1 MRKLFSSLLIFF
13 LAVSAFSQKP
23 TETELLRKNLY
34 FLASDSLK
42 GRFPGTPEDKVAAN
56 FIASDFRSLGLELFD
71 NKALHP
77 FQLVTSVE
85 ASDKNYAHFGSHK
98 AIYDQDYSLYAFSE
112 NGIYENEIVF
122 AGFGLMI
129 QADTLEYNDYKDLD
143 VKGKWVIALKGD
155 PQPDDN
161 NSPFIPFA
169 DARNKALYA
178 RDQGALGLI
187 LVGGVKNSPSD
198 DLTPL
203 LFERSVVSAGIP
215 VLDIKKEFAQK
226 AVFENKI
233 IVDSLEAQLIRNER
247 PNVVLSDIHLSSLVQ
262 LDKKET
268 TTFNVVAYLKGSDP
282 KLNDE
287 FVVIGAHYD
296 HLGMGGEGSGS
307 RVPDTLAPHLG
318 ADDNGSGVVGLL
330 NLAKRLSEKSTEIKR
345 SIMFV
350 SFGAEELGLL
360 GSKHFVQ
367 NLPVDVSKI
376 VAMLN
381 MDMIGRLN
389 DQNEVAIAGTGTAP
403 NFEAL
408 LNELAGTSPLKLS
421 YSPEGFGASDHASF
435 YAADIPVLFYTTG
448 AHPEYHTPA
457 DSPDKINYEGIV
469 EVVNLVEQTVLHI
482 ANTIERPQFTEAGPK
497 HRPSV
502 RRGFKVTLGIMPNY
516 TGGDEDGLG
525 VDGVTSGG
533 PADLAGIKKGDKI
546 VGLNGMSVTT
556 IYDYMN
562 RLRQL
567 KIGQRVNVD
576 IVRDGSPMILIV
588 DL

>member
-1 MRKLFSSLLIFF
+1 MRKILSSLLIFF
-13 LAVSAFSQKP
+13 IAVSAFSQQP
-23 TETELLRKNLY
+23 TETDILRENLY

-56 FIASDFRSLGLELFD
+56 FIASDFRNLGLDFFD

-77 FQLVTSVE
+77 FKLVTSVE
-85 ASDKNYAHFGSHK
+85 ASDKNYANFGSHK

-112 NGIYENEIVF
+112 NGIYEAETVF
-122 AGFGLMI
+122 VGFGLMI
-129 QADTLEYNDYKDLD
+129 QTDSLEYNDYKGLD

-155 PQPDDN
+155 PKPDDN

-178 RDQGALGLI
+178 RDNGALGLI
-187 LVGGVKNSPSD
+187 LVGGVKNSPND

-215 VLDIKKEFAQK
+215 VMDLKKEFAQK
-226 AVFENKI
+226 AIFENKI
-233 IVDSLEAQLIRNER
+233 AVDSLEAQLIRNEN
-247 PNVVLSDIHLSSLVQ
+247 PNISLSGIHVSSLVQ

-330 NLAKRLSEKSTEIKR
+330 NLAKRLSEKSAEIKR

-367 NLPVDVSKI
+367 NLPLDASKI

-389 DQNEVAIAGTGTAP
+389 EQNEVAVAGTGTAP

-408 LNELAGTSPLKLS
+408 LDELASASPLKLS

-457 DSPDKINYEGIV
+457 DSPDKINYQGIV
-469 EVVNLVEQTVLHI
+469 EVVNLVEQTVLRI
-482 ANTIERPQFTEAGPK
+482 ANAVDRPQFTEAGPK

-576 IVRDGSPMILIV
+576 IVREGSPMILIV